1 LGYVKPSPI
10 QTATIPI
17 GLQAKNIIA
26 QSKSGTGKTIS
37 FLSIIFGRLLRV
49 PAESAESAESEKPDK
64 NFLRAMIAL
73 PTRELTNQV
82 FQQALKINNFL
93 PADKKIAI
101 RSVMG
106 GLPIN
111 EDLQFFKRKSAE
123 LVIGTSGRINE
134 LLKRNAFHL
143 DQLDMFV
150 MDEADILIKM
160 GDFNRLFHR
169 VTAKKRETPVQ

>member
-1 LGYVKPSPI
+1 LGYLKPSPI

-49 PAESAESAESEKPDK
+49 PAESAESETPQKKS
-64 NFLRAMIAL
+64 LRAMIAL

-93 PADKKIAI
+93 GADKKIAI

-111 EDLQFFKRKSAE
+111 EDLQFFKRKTAE

-134 LLKRNAFHL
+134 LLKRNAFH
-143 DQLDMFV
+143 
-150 MDEADILIKM
+150 
-160 GDFNRLFHR
+160 
-169 VTAKKRETPVQ
+169 